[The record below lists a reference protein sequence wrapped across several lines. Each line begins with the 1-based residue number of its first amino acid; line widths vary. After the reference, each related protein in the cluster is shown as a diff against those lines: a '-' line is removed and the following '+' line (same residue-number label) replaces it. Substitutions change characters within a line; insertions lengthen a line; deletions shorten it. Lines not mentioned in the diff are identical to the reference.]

1 MEKFDSWREAITS
14 SMQGLFDTVIGY
26 LPNLLGALLV
36 LIIGLLIA
44 GGLGRLVR
52 RLVELTKVD
61 DLVDKLGVNKTFK
74 AFGKVSVSGILSW
87 LVKWF
92 LIIVVLMAVS
102 EILGLDQIIDFLND
116 VASYL
121 PNVAIAIVI
130 VLIGFVAGNFIYEVV
145 HRAVKQAKMH
155 SPKFLAN
162 LAKWGIIVTA
172 LLPAIKQLGI
182 DTTQIDIL
190 FRAIVYGFAG
200 ATALAFGLGGRDHAS
215 KWLDAI
221 KKKL

>member
-1 MEKFDSWREAITS
+1 MEKFDTWRDAITAS
-14 SMQGLFDTVIGY
+14 LQNVFDTVLSY
-26 LPNLLGALLV
+26 LPNLLGALVV
-36 LIIGLLIA
+36 LIIGLLVA
-44 GGLGRLVR
+44 GGLGTLIEKLVQ
-52 RLVELTKVD
+52 LTRVD

-74 AFGKVSVSGILSW
+74 AFGKIRVSAILGW

-102 EILGLDQIIDFLND
+102 EILGLTQIIDFLKD
-116 VASYL
+116 VANYL

-130 VLIGFVAGNFIYEVV
+130 VLIGILAGNFTYEVV
-145 HRAVKQAKMH
+145 HRAVKQAKMN
-155 SPKFLAN
+155 SPRFLAN

-190 FRAIVYGFAG
+190 FKAIVYGFG
-200 ATALAFGLGGRDHAS
+200 AAAALAFGLGGKDHAT
-215 KWLDAI
+215 KWLDEI
-221 KKKL
+221 QKKL